1 MASFELEG
9 ADNLIQKLETLA
21 GLTEQ
26 RQSVNAALNS
36 AGEII
41 ADQGKANAQSTLVSR
56 SGHLL
61 GAIKVS
67 AIKTYGRSGNKY
79 VTIGVHRKDI
89 DLSKANGEYYPA
101 FVEFGHAGPHPA
113 GAHPYMRPAYD
124 AKKDEAYIK
133 IREALQQAIE
143 KIGD

>member
-1 MASFELEG
+1 MASLRLDGVDALE
-9 ADNLIQKLETLA
+9 QTLENLA
-21 GLTEQ
+21 GLTAE
-26 RQSVNAALNS
+26 RQTVNAAIQD
-36 AGEII
+36 AGEMI
-41 ADQGKANAQSTLVSR
+41 AQQGRSNAQSTLTRR
-56 SGHLL
+56 SGHLAD
-61 GAIKVS
+61 GIKVS
-67 AIKTYGRSGNKY
+67 AVKTTRSQKY
-79 VTIGVHRKDI
+79 VTVGIHRKDI

-101 FVEFGHAGPHPA
+101 FVEFGHGGPHPA